1 MPGADPLTR
10 ESASALGLESPPMST
25 SAKQALIL
33 AAGGFALA
41 GVIVWLVRHRLVTT
55 RYALGW
61 LVIAVFVVLSAVFSG
76 LVSEVGDLAGM
87 TPTGVLLGVATV
99 VLLAITIQLSIS
111 VSGLQS
117 QVRDLAESN
126 ALLEARLVDD
136 AEHPPGA

>member
-1 MPGADPLTR
+1 
-10 ESASALGLESPPMST
+10 MST
-25 SAKQALIL
+25 GAKQALIL
-33 AAGGFALA
+33 AAGGFVLA

-61 LVIAVFVVLSAVFSG
+61 LVIALFVVLSGVFSG

-87 TPTGVLLGVATV
+87 TPTGVLLGIATV
-99 VLLAITIQLSIS
+99 VLVVIAVQLSIS

-136 AEHPPGA
+136 AEGPPGA